1 MNERITAAFEDVP
14 VCASVVGSARVP
26 EFVQAQSRVGI
37 LASVPVGQL
46 PKIVSLLAGLD
57 KLVFVNIDSCP
68 GLATDRGGVDFLQEI
83 GAAGVVSTRV
93 APIERARALSMLTM
107 HKVFVTDRSNL
118 NRSLEAVKRSGPDLV
133 ELMPAP
139 IIPWMSATAREVMSP
154 FVAAGF
160 VTDRD
165 GVAHSLAMGA
175 LAAASSDSGLWS
187 LTRSCLRHGEK

>member
-1 MNERITAAFEDVP
+1 MNEKIAAAFAEVP
-14 VCASVVGSARVP
+14 VCASVVGPARVR
-26 EFVQAQSRVGI
+26 EFATAASRVGI
-37 LASVPVGQL
+37 LASIPVGQL
-46 PKIVSLLAGLD
+46 PKIVPVLTRLD
-57 KLVFVNIDSCP
+57 KLLFVNIDSCP

-83 GAAGVVSTRV
+83 GASGVVSTRV
-93 APIERARALSMLTM
+93 APIERGRALSLLTM

-139 IIPWMSATAREVMSP
+139 IIPWMSAESREVMSP

-160 VTDRD
+160 VTDRA

-175 LAAASSDSGLWS
+175 LAAASSDSALWS
-187 LTRSCLRHGEK
+187 LTRAELRGGAE

>member
-1 MNERITAAFEDVP
+1 MNEKITAAFEDVP
-14 VCASVVGSARVP
+14 VCASVVGVAKVP
-26 EFVQAQSRVGI
+26 DFVAAASRVGI

-46 PKIVSLLAGLD
+46 PKIVAALAGRD

-68 GLATDRGGVDFLQEI
+68 GLATDRAGVDFLQEI

-139 IIPWMSATAREVMSP
+139 IIPWMSESAREVMSP

-175 LAAASSDSGLWS
+175 AAAASSDPGLWS
-187 LTRSCLRHGEK
+187 LTRSRLRTGEE